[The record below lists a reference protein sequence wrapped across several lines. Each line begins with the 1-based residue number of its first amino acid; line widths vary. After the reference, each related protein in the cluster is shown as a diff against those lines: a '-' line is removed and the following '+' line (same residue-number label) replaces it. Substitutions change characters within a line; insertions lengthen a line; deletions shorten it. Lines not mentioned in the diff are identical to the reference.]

1 MKQIKLNLE
10 GGKVSLRMLRLSDA
24 WDVYTNIRDKEVGKW
39 TGPDVCARIEN
50 TFIRFASQLLR
61 HLRKGIQLFCQ
72 ALYPPKNPKV
82 FRLGIVLRETRRVIG
97 IITLSRS
104 KSQPQC
110 AEIGFWIGKKYW
122 GHGLATEAVQLV
134 LEFGFSN
141 IGLERIEAWTFEKN
155 VGSIKVME
163 KCGFKLDG
171 VVNAAYLKYNEM
183 QNRLNYRIL
192 KSEYKN
198 ISGL

>member
-1 MKQIKLNLE
+1 MKQLKLNLE
-10 GGKVSLRMLRLSDA
+10 GSKVSLRTLRLSDA
-24 WDVYTNIRDKEVGKW
+24 WDVYTGIRNKEVGKW
-39 TGPDVCARIEN
+39 SGPDVCPRIEN
-50 TFIRFASQLLR
+50 AFIGFACRLLR
-61 HLRKGIQLFCQ
+61 HLCKGLQLFCQ
-72 ALYPPKNPKV
+72 ALYLPKNPKV

-122 GHGLATEAVQLV
+122 GRGLATEAVQLV
-134 LEFGFSN
+134 LRLGFN
-141 IGLERIEAWTFEKN
+141 NLGLGKIEAWTFEKN

-163 KCGFKLDG
+163 KCDFKLDG
-171 VVNAAYLKYNEM
+171 VVEAAYLKYGEM

-192 KSEYKN
+192 KSEYEN
-198 ISGL
+198 VSG